1 MKYRNNL
8 TDVSNN
14 TYFEVVEPFEV
25 YVPVAKYLANT
36 FYGSSQL
43 YGVQY
48 KKITLQVA
56 DQLHD
61 TVGGVFVSFQGKLVP
76 ARMNLSEKHPFE
88 KVYGMQEE
96 NYPIAS
102 LKEISGTQKISNTEY
117 FRDFPTIPAPSHYFG
132 RSVDSLLED

>member
-48 KKITLQVA
+48 KKITLQIA

-61 TVGGVFVSFQGKLVP
+61 TAGGVFVTFQDKLVP
-76 ARMNLSEKHPFE
+76 ARMNLSDKHPFE
-88 KVYGMQEE
+88 KVYGMFEE
-96 NYPIAS
+96 NYPITS
-102 LKEISGTQKISNTEY
+102 LKEIIDTQKISKVEY
-117 FRDFPTIPAPSHYFG
+117 FRDLPTVPAPSSYFG
-132 RSVDSLLED
+132 RSIDSLLEE